1 MLRRLTTY
9 VARAIG
15 LCALALGLPT
25 VYSASDSGHQTV
37 ATTQPDWPPPVFEPL
52 TGVCSSALSGS
63 GKTYNVGP
71 GQVHEELTQVPW
83 LSLREGDVVNI
94 FHRAAPYRT
103 KIGLRAQGSPAA
115 PVVINGVTDAQ
126 CNRPEISGQNAVT
139 AADAAREKFFSKQH
153 SENLGLFFIYQA
165 PGDKWGYRPA
175 YITIQ
180 NLKLTGAHKSNTY
193 IAQDGTTA
201 AYNLGAAGIYAVRV
215 EGLRVENNEITG
227 NGNGVFVNSRED
239 GDFSEYIVIRRNR
252 IHANG
257 NVGSY
262 TEHNLYIQA
271 KRPLYEGN
279 YIGQLIP
286 GARGSSL
293 KDRSSATV
301 IRYNHIDAAARAID
315 LVEIEGGVAPVRND
329 PLYHQAWVYGNLIV
343 SDHDSPARA
352 STLLIHWGGDNDARY
367 FRSGPL
373 HFFHNTVVTRSSKA
387 QAYYL
392 CVFDMPGDAQS
403 VHANANVFAHQ
414 GSSIL
419 SLGYKGGKIV
429 LNDVNWV
436 TSGWVKG
443 WGPGVAFERSGATVL
458 EGQDPR
464 LDASYVP
471 LTDSPLG
478 DKGASGA
485 RAALTSAGAVAP
497 ALTHQYAMTASI
509 KVRSMKGAALDVGAF
524 EMN

>member
-1 MLRRLTTY
+1 MLRQLSTC
-9 VARAIG
+9 VACVVG
-15 LCALALGLPT
+15 LSLLALCHPTVHGAADTGLALG
-25 VYSASDSGHQTV
+25 
-37 ATTQPDWPPPVFEPL
+37 QPDWPPPVLEPL
-52 TGVCSSALSGS
+52 AGACASALSGS

-71 GQVHEELTQVPW
+71 GQTYEELTQIPW
-83 LSLREGDVVNI
+83 LSLRAGDVVNI
-94 FHRAAPYRT
+94 FHRAEPYRT
-103 KIGLRAQGSPAA
+103 KIGLRAQGTPTA

-139 AADAAREKFFSKQH
+139 AADAVREKFYNKQH
-153 SENLGLFFIYQA
+153 SENLGLLFIYQA
-165 PGDKWGYRPA
+165 SNDKWGYRPA
-175 YITIQ
+175 HITIQ

-193 IAQDGTTA
+193 AAQDGTTA

-227 NGNGVFVNSRED
+227 NGNGVFVNSRAD
-239 GDFSEYIVIRRNR
+239 DDFSEHIVVRRNR

-271 KRPLYEGN
+271 RRPLYEGN

-301 IRYNHIDAAARAID
+301 IRYNHIDAATRAID

-343 SDHDSPARA
+343 SDHDAPARS
-352 STLLIHWGGDNDARY
+352 STLLIHWGGDNDPRY

-373 HFFHNTVVTRSSKA
+373 HFFNNTVVTRASKA

-392 CVFDMPGDAQS
+392 CVFDMPGDSQS
-403 VHANANVFAHQ
+403 VHASANVFAHH
-414 GSSIL
+414 GSSIFA
-419 SLGYKGGKIV
+419 LGYKGGKIV
-429 LNDVNWV
+429 LRDANWL

-443 WGPGVAFERSGATVL
+443 WGPGVVFEREGTALL

-464 LDASYVP
+464 LDANYAP
-471 LTDSPLG
+471 LASSPLG
-478 DKGASGA
+478 DKGTRFALGA
-485 RAALTSAGAVAP
+485 LNSTGGIAP
-497 ALTHQYAMTASI
+497 LLMHQYAMTAAI
-509 KVRSMKGAALDVGAF
+509 KVRPPKGAALGIGAF